1 MLILLT
7 FRRVNVIESA
17 RTGGHSGGAELR
29 AAASIGIK
37 GENRMIYSMTGYG
50 KGETRE
56 GGGAVTAEVRTV
68 NHRFIDFSIR
78 VPRALNGYEK
88 EIEKI
93 VRAAVKRGHV
103 YVTVAFDRSVESESI
118 AINREILR
126 KSYRMLTDFAIEEGI
141 PGRVDIAALLSLP
154 DVFTNSFTE
163 ALPESLWIRV
173 RRALAVAL
181 DRCIEMRANEGAELA
196 RDIIRRLSVI
206 EKTVARIEKKAPI
219 ALKRALARTKGRLRQ
234 LIEGNKLDEGRWL
247 MEAAIMAERIDFSE
261 ELVRI
266 KSHLVQFR
274 SVMKRGEEVSKS
286 LTFLL
291 QEIHREA
298 TTMANKA
305 ADASIIRECL
315 TIKEGVEKMR
325 EQIQNL
331 E

>member
-17 RTGGHSGGAELR
+17 RTGGHSGGATLR
-29 AAASIGIK
+29 VAASIGIK
-37 GENRMIYSMTGYG
+37 GEDRMIYSMTGYG
-50 KGETRE
+50 KGEMRE

-141 PGRVDIAALLSLP
+141 PGRVDIGALLSLP

-206 EKTVARIEKKAPI
+206 EKTVARVEKKAPI
-219 ALKRALARTKGRLRQ
+219 ALKRALARAKGRLRQ

-247 MEAAIMAERIDFSE
+247 MEAAITAERIDFSE